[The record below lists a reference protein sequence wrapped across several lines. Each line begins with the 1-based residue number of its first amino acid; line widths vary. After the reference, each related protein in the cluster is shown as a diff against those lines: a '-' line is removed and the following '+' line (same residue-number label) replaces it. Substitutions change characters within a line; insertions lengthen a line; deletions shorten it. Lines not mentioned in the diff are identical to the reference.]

1 MNSMVTKFATAL
13 LKIRMYLKFLLR
25 LALIILILQV
35 VIIWGYNS
43 WFNHQWADTK
53 YLISYGWDL
62 AWNQFSDFEI
72 SKWLD
77 TLSKTWSIFFD
88 DQKRVVL
95 SSFSVWLII
104 PWLISWMHLES
115 KQVDNSRKFIQGR
128 QFIQPRELN
137 KLILKGCN
145 KLQTLPL
152 GDVWLPFKE
161 ENKQTFAVGKPGCGK
176 TNTFNHLITKM
187 MELNRKVLIHD
198 YKGDY
203 VEKFYNPLRDII
215 FNPLDSRC
223 VGWTLFNDCQTL
235 MDIDGFGAALIPQP
249 TTGDPYW
256 NNAARDVFIAILR
269 YCWHNNLKTN
279 KDIWVI
285 ATKSNEELYAMFY
298 ETLGCRVAAKHLED
312 PQGKTAIGVMSNMM
326 QYIKIFEYMQDIDG
340 DYSIRSWLTNNDYG
354 IIFVTNYAR
363 LQNTLRPIISLFIQ
377 TAGSNLLSLT
387 DDINRRVYMILDEFG
402 QLPNMT
408 TIESLMTAARSK
420 GGAIFIGVQDIGQL
434 DKIYKKETR
443 TTILNSAS
451 NRLVFNCKDRDT
463 AEFFSKD
470 IGETEYWELNES
482 QSLGMHKN
490 DRVNS
495 TRQRHKEFLVKPED
509 IQQLQD
515 LSAYISIGHNEVTLS
530 KWNYLVLDSI
540 NQAFTQRSNLNLDVV
555 VDVVPNS
562 SPTLEE
568 TIKNTKQSDID
579 LMRTNK
585 YQVEPNNDNLLEQQ
599 IAGIYNSDEEIY
611 SENPR
616 KNPEQI
622 DIHENWN

>member
-1 MNSMVTKFATAL
+1 
-13 LKIRMYLKFLLR
+13 
-25 LALIILILQV
+25 
-35 VIIWGYNS
+35 
-43 WFNHQWADTK
+43 
-53 YLISYGWDL
+53 
-62 AWNQFSDFEI
+62 
-72 SKWLD
+72 
-77 TLSKTWSIFFD
+77 
-88 DQKRVVL
+88 
-95 SSFSVWLII
+95 
-104 PWLISWMHLES
+104 
-115 KQVDNSRKFIQGR
+115 
-128 QFIQPRELN
+128 
-137 KLILKGCN
+137 
-145 KLQTLPL
+145 
-152 GDVWLPFKE
+152 
-161 ENKQTFAVGKPGCGK
+161 
-176 TNTFNHLITKM
+176 
-187 MELNRKVLIHD
+187 
-198 YKGDY
+198 
-203 VEKFYNPLRDII
+203 
-215 FNPLDSRC
+215 
-223 VGWTLFNDCQTL
+223 
-235 MDIDGFGAALIPQP
+235 
-249 TTGDPYW
+249 
-256 NNAARDVFIAILR
+256 
-269 YCWHNNLKTN
+269 
-279 KDIWVI
+279 
-285 ATKSNEELYAMFY
+285 
-298 ETLGCRVAAKHLED
+298 
-312 PQGKTAIGVMSNMM
+312 
-326 QYIKIFEYMQDIDG
+326 
-340 DYSIRSWLTNNDYG
+340 
-354 IIFVTNYAR
+354 
-363 LQNTLRPIISLFIQ
+363 LFIQ

-579 LMRTNK
+579 LTRTNK

>member
-1 MNSMVTKFATAL
+1 MKFN
-13 LKIRMYLKFLLR
+13 KI
-25 LALIILILQV
+25 
-35 VIIWGYNS
+35 
-43 WFNHQWADTK
+43 
-53 YLISYGWDL
+53 
-62 AWNQFSDFEI
+62 
-72 SKWLD
+72 
-77 TLSKTWSIFFD
+77 
-88 DQKRVVL
+88 
-95 SSFSVWLII
+95 
-104 PWLISWMHLES
+104 
-115 KQVDNSRKFIQGR
+115 
-128 QFIQPRELN
+128 
-137 KLILKGCN
+137 ILKGN
-145 KLQTLPL
+145 DRTQALPL
-152 GDVWLPFKE
+152 GEVSLPFKE

-176 TNTFNHLITKM
+176 TNTFNHIIRHMLGLK
-187 MELNRKVLIHD
+187 RKVMIHD

-203 VEKFYNPLRDII
+203 VEKFYDPQRDII
-215 FNPLDSRC
+215 FNPLDNRC

-269 YCWHNNLKTN
+269 YCWHNKLKTN
-279 KDIWVI
+279 KDIWTI

-312 PQGKTAIGVMSNMM
+312 PEGKTAIGVMSNMM

-340 DYSIRSWLTNNDYG
+340 DFSIRSWLTNDSYG

-363 LQNTLRPIISLFIQ
+363 LQNTLRPIISMFIQ
-377 TAGSNLLSLT
+377 TVGSNLLSLS

-509 IQQLQD
+509 IQQLED
-515 LSAYISIGHNEVTLS
+515 LSAYVSIGHNEVTLS
-530 KWNYLVLDSI
+530 TWYYLKLDI
-540 NQAFTQRSNLNLDVV
+540 IAQAFTGRSNLNLAGI
-555 VDVVPNS
+555 VDVPPSTNPPSISDQPKVKETKKILSKPTQTASTTNDISEASQTKSNGLGLQPNVKR
-562 SPTLEE
+562 TLILPDDFDAE
-568 TIKNTKQSDID
+568 
-579 LMRTNK
+579 LW
-585 YQVEPNNDNLLEQQ
+585 EQQ
-599 IAGIYNSDEEIY
+599 ITEMDNIVISQQQSSLDDMMQKVDNKMQSNKPKKIGM
-611 SENPR
+611 
-616 KNPEQI
+616 
-622 DIHENWN
+622 